1 MDNKRTFISAQ
12 QIYKTARYALLGLI
26 LLAVMNTAM
35 HLVRSD
41 CYIVSGVFLAYV
53 LSAGTKS
60 MANTTGIL
68 AAGLVLVP
76 YVLCFFL
83 SKRKRGWLVAALVMV
98 CIDTLLLIF
107 FALDSGGFI
116 IFLMDIL
123 FHGSTLWLLGM
134 GVKNGKAATGEQ

>member
-41 CYIVSGVFLAYV
+41 IYIMSGVFLAYV

-68 AAGLVLVP
+68 AAGLSWSP
-76 YVLCFFL
+76 TCSASSFPNGNAA
-83 SKRKRGWLVAALVMV
+83 GWSQPWSWCA
-98 CIDTLLLIF
+98 
-107 FALDSGGFI
+107 
-116 IFLMDIL
+116 
-123 FHGSTLWLLGM
+123 STRCC
-134 GVKNGKAATGEQ
+134 